1 MVIITK
7 KGGIMEKLE
16 VVHKRLFDA
25 AYYAA
30 EAIKKAI
37 DLNVLPKN
45 LREEM
50 SQALNDLDVA
60 MESSKKHFVDPGC

>member
-7 KGGIMEKLE
+7 KGGIVKKLE
-16 VVHKRLFDA
+16 VVHKRFFDA

-45 LREEM
+45 LKEEM
-50 SQALNDLDVA
+50 S
-60 MESSKKHFVDPGC
+60 

>member
-1 MVIITK
+1 
-7 KGGIMEKLE
+7 MEKLE

-37 DLNVLPKN
+37 DLNVLPKKPERRN
-45 LREEM
+45 
-50 SQALNDLDVA
+50 VA
-60 MESSKKHFVDPGC
+60 GPE

>member
-1 MVIITK
+1 
-7 KGGIMEKLE
+7 MEKLE
-16 VVHKRLFDA
+16 VSHKRLFDA

-45 LREEM
+45 LAEEM
-50 SQALNDLDVA
+50 SQALDDLDVA
-60 MESSKKHFVDPGC
+60 MESSKKHFVAPGC